1 MEYQDAA
8 IMAWKRK
15 SRFIEGFYPTDEINE
30 VISLFF
36 GNQEINKKNGLKAQY
51 ILLKKYVIDNKMIG
65 LILLG
70 KTNNNFI
77 NDYLTN
83 DNNLIQITTEKVCNI
98 LLSEYFNKD
107 EIKKECYRTP
117 NIEIFLDINLLQR
130 IK

>member
-1 MEYQDAA
+1 MKYQDAA
-8 IMAWKRK
+8 IMVWNRK
-15 SRFIEGFYPTDEINE
+15 ARFVEGFYPNDEINE

-36 GNQEINKKNGLKAQY
+36 GNKEINEKNGLKAQY
-51 ILLKKYVIDNKMIG
+51 ILLKKYVIDNKIIG

-70 KTNNNFI
+70 KDNNNFI

-117 NIEIFLDINLLQR
+117 NIEIFLS
-130 IK
+130 

>member
-8 IMAWKRK
+8 VMVWKRK
-15 SRFIEGFYPTDEINE
+15 ARFIEGFCPKDEINE

-36 GNQEINKKNGLKAQY
+36 GNKEINEIKGLKAQY
-51 ILLKKYVIDNKMIG
+51 RLLKNYVIDNKIIG

-70 KTNNNFI
+70 KNNNNLI
-77 NDYLTN
+77 NDYLTV

-98 LLSEYFNKD
+98 LLSEYFNDD

-117 NIEIFLDINLLQR
+117 NIEIYLDIDNR
-130 IK
+130 